1 MRAYITA
8 TFDPDEIRRLGGM
21 MDVVHED
28 WRQTH
33 KVYFSG
39 EEFAARIRELGA
51 DVLIVEADLV
61 HEEVI
66 AACELKMIAATRGD
80 PINIRIDLATEKKI
94 PVFFAPARNAQA
106 VAELTIGFMLSALRR
121 IHEINHELRSGR
133 LHFERTRDFV
143 TAYERY
149 TGLELE
155 GKTVG
160 IVGFGAIGQRV
171 ARALGGFGCRLLA
184 YDPYVQDGSFQ
195 KLGAERVDL
204 DRLIR
209 ECDILTVHCPEAP
222 ETTGLIHAERVRSL
236 KPGAYVM
243 NLARARVLDEDALY
257 EGLESGRIAGA
268 GLDVFMEE
276 PLQST
281 NRFVKLPNVVF
292 APHYGGNT
300 HETVLR
306 QSRMIV
312 DSIAEALA
320 GRQPKHIVNPEVLGE
335 GRRVE
340 G

>member
-1 MRAYITA
+1 MKAYITA
-8 TFDPDEIRRLGGM
+8 TFHPDEVRRLERM

-39 EEFAARIRELGA
+39 EEFAARIREHGA

-66 AACELKMIAATRGD
+66 GGCGLKMIAASRGD
-80 PINIRIDLATEKKI
+80 PVNVRIDLATERRI

-106 VAELTIGFMLSALRR
+106 VAELTVAFMLSALRR
-121 IHEINHELRSGR
+121 VHEINHEIRAGR
-133 LHFERTRDFV
+133 LRFERTRDFL
-143 TAYERY
+143 AGYERY

-171 ARALGGFGCRLLA
+171 ARALAGFGCRLLA
-184 YDPYVQDGSFQ
+184 YDPYLPEESVR
-195 KLGAERVDL
+195 KLGAEPVDL
-204 DRLIR
+204 DQLIR
-209 ECDILTVHCPEAP
+209 ECDILTVHCPESP
-222 ETTGLIHAERVRSL
+222 ETTGLVHAERVRAL

-257 EGLESGRIAGA
+257 EGLVSGRIAGA

-276 PLQST
+276 PLQPE
-281 NRFVKLPNVVF
+281 NRFAALPQVVL

-312 DSIAEALA
+312 DAIEDTVA
-320 GRQPKHIVNPEVLGE
+320 GRRPKHIVNPEVLE
-335 GRRVE
+335 G
-340 G
+340 